1 MGTGGGTAS
10 AKKEIDMN
18 TGLTRRASVIV
29 AIFTTSLFALLS
41 ASVAHAVSFTAN
53 LNGAAEVPPNA
64 SANSGITK
72 IKINPATG
80 LLSWTTTS
88 TIPVGS
94 MTGHHI
100 HQANAGANGSVVV
113 GFASY
118 SGTQTISTTVAASII
133 ANPANFYVNLHTT
146 PFPGGE
152 IRGQITAD
160 PVVCSMDIDDDGL
173 VQASTDGLLI
183 TRAMLGLTGTA
194 LTNGALG
201 ANAFRTAWVDIR
213 SFLNTNCGTSFS
225 P

>member
-1 MGTGGGTAS
+1 MGTGGGTES

-18 TGLTRRASVIV
+18 TGLTSRASVIV
-29 AIFTTSLFALLS
+29 AIFATSLFALLS

-64 SANSGITK
+64 SANNGITK
-72 IKINPATG
+72 VKINPATG
-80 LLSWTTTS
+80 LIAWTTTS

-100 HQANAGANGSVVV
+100 HQANAGANGPVVV
-113 GFASY
+113 GFSSY
-118 SGTQTISTTVAASII
+118 SGTTINASFAAQII

-173 VQASTDGLLI
+173 VQAATDGLLI

-194 LTNGALG
+194 VTNGALG